1 MGPST
6 KAETKSQ
13 IHKMANTF
21 SRPPRV
27 QVNSTIRA
35 ADFNL
40 LARGIEELQNAIR
53 PGAPTQKRQGV
64 SMQLPFWTTIS
75 RVPDSDPAEYQVTVE
90 LGYLTY
96 QNAGAEESTLGPVGY
111 IVPKIA
117 TVSMED
123 PAVQPIQLPDV
134 VSYVYLRVKTDADGV
149 PKFDGSS
156 VTVEAFDTAKD
167 SIHHVRPYPGGTP
180 VEGDYYFLL
189 LETEGN
195 GGTPAAP
202 IVKRRITGNRH
213 MPNQLIEIE
222 NVGGE
227 IELYKAYVPGASDK
241 HQLRTLEQLTGSG
254 KPIIKPEDPL
264 DDTVKFR
271 GIKEK
276 ASSPQVRV
284 NAAAGDD
291 EIEVRGNG
299 FDQTFSGPVKNLSVL
314 DGIVTGFEEITG
326 GGDLNL
332 TVNELTWLNDADVMT
347 YVSFY
352 SGTVHYWRDGIYI
365 GTTDPED
372 SPVGL
377 IEQTVTRMIQT

>member
-1 MGPST
+1 MKQPIVRT
-6 KAETKSQ
+6 PLNRAEKG
-13 IHKMANTF
+13 
-21 SRPPRV
+21 R
-27 QVNSTIRA
+27 
-35 ADFNL
+35 
-40 LARGIEELQNAIR
+40 
-53 PGAPTQKRQGV
+53 APTLKWAKWVEDSIRRLIDIPTPPVRPLAGGR
-64 SMQLPFWTTIS
+64 SQLPPFWTAIS

-96 QNAGAEESTLGPVGY
+96 QNAGAEDSTLGPVGY

-123 PAVQPIQLPDV
+123 PAVQPIALPDV

-189 LETEGN
+189 LETESN

-202 IVKRRITGNRH
+202 VVKRRITGNQH

-227 IELYKAYVPGASDK
+227 IEIYKAYAPGTADK
-241 HQLRTLEQLTGSG
+241 HQFRTLEQLAGTG
-254 KPIIKPEDPL
+254 KPIIKPEDPA
-264 DDTVKFR
+264 DDTIKFR
-271 GIKEK
+271 GIKK
-276 ASSPQVRV
+276 NASANQIQV

-291 EIEVRGNG
+291 EIEIRGNS
-299 FDQTFSGPVKNLSVL
+299 FNQNFSGVVKNLNVI
-314 DGIVTGFEEITG
+314 DGLVADYDEISG
-326 GGDLNL
+326 GGNLNL
-332 TVNELTWLNDADVMT
+332 TVNELTWLNDGGVMN

-365 GTTDPED
+365 GTTDPAD
-372 SPVGL
+372 APAGL
-377 IEQTVTRMIQT
+377 IEQTVTRMIESS